1 MLHLRLPRLAV
12 HNEVMG
18 ILLPIAS
25 GKGGVGKSVFAA
37 NLAIALAELGKTTV
51 LVDLDLGGANLHTL
65 LGIKNKHSGLGAV
78 IYKTE
83 SKIESLVMETEI
95 PRLFFIPG
103 DTLLPGTANLEFFTK
118 QKIIRALNSLPSDFI
133 IMDLG
138 AGSSYNT
145 VDFFLCSA
153 SGIVVTIPET
163 TAILNAYSFL
173 KTAQYR
179 ALSRPFPPKSDERR
193 RIVDFVSRKIEGTSD
208 SFPALRERL
217 MQDYPAS
224 APNALAQVAS
234 LYPRV
239 VLNMGKSS
247 RDLSVGAR
255 LRDITARNLGI
266 AIEYIGFIP
275 RDDAVPRSVI
285 ERKPVLIARPASPY
299 AATLRA
305 VARRVAETQVHEP
318 PRLYQDN
325 EDLLAVAE
333 EGLSVAQDNDEEGT
347 YG

>member
-1 MLHLRLPRLAV
+1 
-12 HNEVMG
+12 MG

-25 GKGGVGKSVFAA
+25 GKGGVGKSVFAV
-37 NLAIALAELGKTTV
+37 NLAIALAELGKTSI

-65 LGIKNKHSGLGAV
+65 LGIKNRHSGLGSI

-83 SKIESLVMETEI
+83 SKIESLLLETGI

-118 QKIIRALNSLPSDFI
+118 QKIIRSLNALPSDFI

-145 VDFFLCSA
+145 VDFFLCAA
-153 SGIVVTIPET
+153 SGILVTIPET

-179 ALSRPFPPKSDERR
+179 ALFRAFPPKSQERR

-217 MQDYPAS
+217 MQDYPGT
-224 APNALAQVAS
+224 APNALAQLAA

-247 RDLSVGAR
+247 RDLAVGAR
-255 LRDITARNLGI
+255 LRDITERNLGI
-266 AIEYIGFIP
+266 PIEYIGFVP
-275 RDDAVPRSVI
+275 RDEAVPRSVI
-285 ERKPVLIARPASPY
+285 ERKPVLIGRPNAPY
-299 AATLRA
+299 ASTVRA
-305 VARRVAETQVHEP
+305 IARRVAETPFHEP

-333 EGLSVAQDNDEEGT
+333 EGLAIAEGT
-347 YG
+347 NEEELSG